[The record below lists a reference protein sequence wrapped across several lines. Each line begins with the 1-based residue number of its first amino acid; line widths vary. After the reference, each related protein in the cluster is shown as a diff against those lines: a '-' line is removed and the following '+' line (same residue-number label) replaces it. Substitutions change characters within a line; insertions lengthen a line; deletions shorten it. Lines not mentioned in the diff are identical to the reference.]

1 MVLSLLVS
9 AIIMIGAV
17 GFTGMCTYNPG
28 APEQGQVPEV
38 DAGTFISMEARGMDF
53 AVREPATPEGWTTNS
68 ARRSI
73 VAGAPAPVIGY
84 VTTDGGYIQLTQTG
98 ATPADAVEDYDGRWR
113 DLEESYQVNGTEVG
127 LYTSAEREVRDLRV
141 VDLQDARVLLSG
153 AATDEEFNE
162 LIVATIQA
170 QPLPGN

>member
-1 MVLSLLVS
+1 MLSLLVS
-9 AIIMIGAV
+9 GIIMIGAV

-53 AVREPATPEGWTTNS
+53 AVREPATPEGWSTNS
-68 ARRSI
+68 ARRSV
-73 VAGAPAPVIGY
+73 VAAAPAPVIGY

-98 ATPADAVEDYDGRWR
+98 AAPEDAAAAYDGRWR
-113 DLEESYQVNGTEVG
+113 DLTETYEVNGTEVQVF
-127 LYTSAEREVRDLRV
+127 TSGDREVRDLRI

-153 AATDEEFNE
+153 AATDEEFDE
-162 LIVATIQA
+162 LIANAIQA
-170 QPLPGN
+170 QPLPTS